1 MFVVIIEKTAG
12 FVAKNGS
19 EFEAKIH
26 ENERHNPK
34 FTFMNP
40 NDPYYLYYR
49 KRLQELLDGGQSK
62 IKKCD
67 FILNYF

>member
-1 MFVVIIEKTAG
+1 M
-12 FVAKNGS
+12 AKNGS

-40 NDPYYLYYR
+40 NDPYNLYYR
-49 KRLQELLDGGQSK
+49 KRLQELLDGGQGK
-62 IKKCD
+62 AKE
-67 FILNYF
+67 